1 VKLTYLAF
9 DKSGQQVT
17 DTIEAG
23 GEAEAGEAL
32 RRRGLY
38 VTKIQAGEAGA
49 ATAAATSAGRRSGPR
64 SRRLKSLALLTSQLH
79 VLLSCGTPLVEALD
93 ALARQTRD
101 PRLREVVAD
110 LRRRVEEGSSLSA
123 ALEAHPTY
131 FGPLYWSLVGAGE
144 ASGDLAGMLQRLA
157 TTIRKQA
164 HIRNSLLGAMIYPAL
179 LTTVSTTVLAVM
191 FTVVI
196 PRFGDLFRTLDV
208 PLPPSTAALVA
219 ASKILLTYWY
229 WVVPGVVVPGACLV
243 AYLGTAPGRRLLE
256 TVVLSLPR
264 VGTIV
269 RRFATA
275 RIVRLLGVLL
285 DADVPIIDSLRL
297 TRRSIRNHHYDRLLA
312 RTEDAV
318 TRGETISSVWGRSR
332 LVSPSVQE
340 IVRNGERSGQV
351 SMMLLS
357 AADFLDDEN
366 ELTVRS
372 LTSIVEPAILIVMGA
387 VVGVVAVSLF
397 MPLFDLTAM
406 TQGGAP

>member
-1 VKLTYLAF
+1 
-9 DKSGQQVT
+9 
-17 DTIEAG
+17 
-23 GEAEAGEAL
+23 
-32 RRRGLY
+32 
-38 VTKIQAGEAGA
+38 
-49 ATAAATSAGRRSGPR
+49 
-64 SRRLKSLALLTSQLH
+64 
-79 VLLSCGTPLVEALD
+79 
-93 ALARQTRD
+93 
-101 PRLREVVAD
+101 
-110 LRRRVEEGSSLSA
+110 
-123 ALEAHPTY
+123 
-131 FGPLYWSLVGAGE
+131 
-144 ASGDLAGMLQRLA
+144 
-157 TTIRKQA
+157 
-164 HIRNSLLGAMIYPAL
+164 
-179 LTTVSTTVLAVM
+179 
-191 FTVVI
+191 
-196 PRFGDLFRTLDV
+196 
-208 PLPPSTAALVA
+208 
-219 ASKILLTYWY
+219 
-229 WVVPGVVVPGACLV
+229 
-243 AYLGTAPGRRLLE
+243 
-256 TVVLSLPR
+256 
-264 VGTIV
+264 
-269 RRFATA
+269 
-275 RIVRLLGVLL
+275 VRLLGVLL